1 MYVYYLRREKEIM
14 SENNAVLEG
23 QNLNNSGMKKYSV
36 ATWLKFI
43 LFSAF
48 GVFAFFINVNLP
60 EYQIVIGGWEWGL
73 VKAQSNVLCSH
84 LTNFIKAALYTGN
97 FKAMPFVVWAIGAY
111 AVVDLFWL
119 RPEKAWKTT
128 KINAVFAVLK
138 IVGFVVLSMVVVDIY
153 FGFHFGFMGWLFN
166 AQDALGTSIANF
178 VMDKI
183 LVTICIS
190 IPCASLVL
198 PFLCDYG
205 LVDFVGVFVRLI
217 MRPVFKLPGR
227 AAIIMVTA
235 FLGNFS
241 AGHIAVN
248 EQYKTG
254 RMTERE
260 SVCIDTSLSTVSVGF
275 LLALATNTGL
285 VNAELWGKSY
295 WNTYFWVAFLITL
308 LVALIGVRIYPLN
321 KIPDNYYPGA
331 TPNPEKIIREGICK
345 AALTEALDIAEA
357 QDNVFKRIG
366 VIMKETLNVLGTVAA
381 GTSFWGT
388 FGVMLYIFTPVVG
401 WLGYIFWPFFR
412 IFGFT
417 GAELSTACTGAM
429 ISLVEV
435 TVPALLV
442 SVGEW
447 SMRLRFML
455 AVLPVTSIV
464 FLASFVPC
472 CMGTEVPVKFS
483 HLLIIWLE
491 RMILSI
497 IITGIF
503 ACILFPAGMIA

>member
-1 MYVYYLRREKEIM
+1 MEEKTLEMDEKEYARLADD
-14 SENNAVLEG
+14 NG
-23 QNLNNSGMKKYSV
+23 GMKKYSAAV
-36 ATWLKFI
+36 WLKFI

-48 GVFAFFINVNLP
+48 GVFAFFINFPLP
-60 EYQIVIGGWEWGL
+60 EYQITIGAWQWGL

-84 LTNFIKAALYTGN
+84 MTNFIKAALYTGN

-111 AVVDLFWL
+111 AVADVFWL
-119 RPEKAWKTT
+119 RPAKYFKTT
-128 KINAVFAVLK
+128 KINAVFAILK
-138 IVGFVVLSMVVVDIY
+138 VIGFVVLCMNIVDIY
-153 FGFHFGFMGWLFN
+153 FHVHFGFMNWMFDPI
-166 AQDALGTSIANF
+166 DALNGNSIANF
-178 VMDKI
+178 VMANI

-190 IPCASLVL
+190 IPCASLFL
-198 PFLCDYG
+198 PFLVDYG

-217 MRPVFKLPGR
+217 MRPVFHLPGR

-248 EQYKTG
+248 DQYKSG

-285 VNAELWGKSY
+285 NNAELWGKSY
-295 WNTYFWVAFLITL
+295 WNTYFWIAFLITM
-308 LVALIGVRIYPLN
+308 LVALIGIRIYPLR
-321 KIPDNYYPGA
+321 KIPDTYCPGA
-331 TPNPEKIIREGICK
+331 TPNPEKVIRKGLCR
-345 AALTEALDIAEA
+345 AAITEALDIAEN
-357 QDNVFKRIG
+357 QDNVGKRIG
-366 VIMKETLNVLGTVAA
+366 YIMKETMGVLGTVSA
-381 GTSFWGT
+381 GTSFFGT
-388 FGVMLYIFTPVVG
+388 FGVVLYTFTPIIG

-412 IFGFT
+412 LFGFT

-429 ISLVEV
+429 ISFVEV

-442 SVGEW
+442 AVGTW

-455 AVLPVTSIV
+455 AVLPVTSII

-472 CMGTEVPVKFS
+472 CMGTEVPVKFG
-483 HLLIIWLE
+483 HLCIIWLE

-497 IITGIF
+497 LITGLF
-503 ACILFPAGMIA
+503 AVLLFPANMIA

>member
-1 MYVYYLRREKEIM
+1 MAQ
-14 SENNAVLEG
+14 ENFL
-23 QNLNNSGMKKYSV
+23 KKYSV
-36 ATWLKFI
+36 KAWLRFVLWSVI
-43 LFSAF
+43 
-48 GVFAFFINVNLP
+48 GVVAFFINIP
-60 EYQIVIGGWEWGL
+60 CPFPAEISIGGWIWGPISQN
-73 VKAQSNVLCSH
+73 ANVFVSH
-84 LTNFIKAALYTGN
+84 LTNLIKAALYTGN
-97 FKAMPFVVWAIGAY
+97 FKFMPFVVWAIGAY

-119 RPEKAWKTT
+119 RPAKAWKTG
-128 KINAVFAVLK
+128 KVNAVFAVFK
-138 IVGFVVLSMVVVDIY
+138 IIGFLMLTMNIVDYY
-153 FGFHFGFMGWLFN
+153 FGFHFGFMNWMFTPV
-166 AQDALGTSIANF
+166 AQLNNTPIATF

-190 IPCASLVL
+190 IPCASLFL
-198 PFLCDYG
+198 PMLCDYG
-205 LVDFVGVFVRLI
+205 LVDFIGVFVRLI

-248 EQYKTG
+248 DQYKTG

-275 LLALATNTGL
+275 LMALATNTGL
-285 VNAELWGKSY
+285 IAAGL

-308 LVALIGVRIYPLN
+308 LVALVGMRIFPLN
-321 KIPDNYYPGA
+321 KIPDNYYEGA
-331 TPNPEKIIREGICK
+331 TPNPEKIIKSGLAK
-345 AALTEALDIAEA
+345 AAITEAMDIAEN
-357 QDNVFKRIG
+357 QDHIGKRIAG
-366 VIMKETLNVLGTVAA
+366 VMKETLNVLGTVSA

-388 FGVMLYIFTPVVG
+388 FGVVLYIFTPVIQFM
-401 WLGYIFWPFFR
+401 GYIFWPFFR
-412 IFGFT
+412 LFGFT
-417 GAELSTACTGAM
+417 GQELTVACTGSM

-455 AVLPVTSIV
+455 AVLPVTSII

-472 CMGTEVPVKFS
+472 CMGTEVPVKFW
-483 HLLIIWLE
+483 HLLLIWLE

-497 IITGIF
+497 LITGIF
-503 ACILFPAGMIA
+503 AVILFPAGYIM

>member
-1 MYVYYLRREKEIM
+1 MAATNTI
-14 SENNAVLEG
+14 
-23 QNLNNSGMKKYSV
+23 KKYS
-36 ATWLKFI
+36 ASAWIRFI
-43 LFSAF
+43 LYSAF
-48 GVFAFFINVNLP
+48 GVFAFFINFNMP
-60 EYQIVIGGWEWGL
+60 EYQITIGGWEWGT
-73 VKAQSNVLCSH
+73 VAAQSNVLASH

-97 FKAMPFVVWAIGAY
+97 FNFMPFVVWAIGAY

-128 KINAVFAVLK
+128 KINAVFAVFK
-138 IVGFVVLSMVVVDIY
+138 IIGFVVLSMVVVDIY
-153 FGFHFGFMGWLFN
+153 FGFHFGFMNWLFN
-166 AQDALGTSIANF
+166 DVEALGTSIANF
-178 VMDKI
+178 VMAKI

-190 IPCASLVL
+190 IPCASLFL
-198 PFLCDYG
+198 PFLVDYG
-205 LVDFVGVFVRLI
+205 LVDFIGVFVRPI

-248 EQYKTG
+248 DQYKTG

-285 VNAELWGKSY
+285 VNESLWGKSY
-295 WNTYFWVAFLITL
+295 WNTYFWIAFLITL
-308 LVALIGVRIYPLN
+308 LVALVGVRIFPLN
-321 KIPDNYYPGA
+321 KIKDDYYPQA
-331 TPNPEKIIREGICK
+331 TPNPEKVITSGMWN
-345 AALTEALDIAEA
+345 AAITEALDIASEQA
-357 QDNVFKRIG
+357 SPLKRIG
-366 VIMKETLNVLGTVAA
+366 VIMKETLNVLGTVSA
-381 GTSFWGT
+381 GTSFFGT
-388 FGVMLYIFTPVVG
+388 FGVVLYTFTPIVG

-417 GAELSTACTGAM
+417 GEELSVACTGAM
-429 ISLVEV
+429 ISFVEV

-455 AVLPVTSIV
+455 AVLPVTSII

-483 HLLIIWLE
+483 HLCIIWLE

-503 ACILFPAGMIA
+503 AVILFPATMIA

>member
-1 MYVYYLRREKEIM
+1 
-14 SENNAVLEG
+14 
-23 QNLNNSGMKKYSV
+23 MKKYSV

-60 EYQIVIGGWEWGL
+60 AYQINIGPWQWGA
-73 VKAQSNVLCSH
+73 VAAQSNVLCSH

-97 FKAMPFVVWAIGAY
+97 FKFMPFVVWAIGLY
-111 AVVDLFWL
+111 AVLDLFIF

-128 KINAVFAVLK
+128 KINAAFAIFKIIGFAVLCL
-138 IVGFVVLSMVVVDIY
+138 VVIDIY

-166 AQDALGTSIANF
+166 PVDALGTSIANF

-217 MRPVFKLPGR
+217 MRPLFKLPGR

-254 RMTERE
+254 KMTERE

-275 LLALATNTGL
+275 LMALASNTGL
-285 VNAELWGKSY
+285 IEAGL
-295 WNTYFWVAFLITL
+295 WNTYFWTAFLITL
-308 LVALIGVRIYPLN
+308 LVALVGMRLPPLRG
-321 KIPDNYYPGA
+321 IPDDYYEGA
-331 TPNPEKIIREGICK
+331 TPNPEKIIKKGIAK
-345 AALTEALDIAEA
+345 AAITEALDIAES
-357 QDNVFKRIG
+357 QDHPGKRIA

-381 GTSFWGT
+381 GTSFFGT
-388 FGVMLYIFTPVVG
+388 FGVVLYIYTPIIKFM
-401 WLGYIFWPFFR
+401 GYIFWPLFKLL
-412 IFGFT
+412 GFS
-417 GAELSTACTGAM
+417 GEELTVACTGSM

-442 SVGEW
+442 ATGTW

-455 AVLPVTSIV
+455 AVLPVSSIV

-472 CMGTEVPVKFS
+472 CMGTEVPVKFW
-483 HLLIIWLE
+483 HLMVIWLE

-503 ACILFPAGMIA
+503 ALILFPAGAVM

>member
-1 MYVYYLRREKEIM
+1 MAATL
-14 SENNAVLEG
+14 G
-23 QNLNNSGMKKYSV
+23 KKYSV

-48 GVFAFFINVNLP
+48 GVFAFFINFNLP
-60 EYQIVIGGWEWGL
+60 AYQIHIGGWEWGL

-97 FKAMPFVVWAIGAY
+97 FNAMPFVVWAIGAY
-111 AVVDLFWL
+111 AVVDIIWL

-128 KINAVFAVLK
+128 KINALFAVFK
-138 IVGFVVLSMVVVDIY
+138 MIGFVVLTMIIVDIY
-153 FGFHFGFMGWLFN
+153 FGAHFGFMNWLFSPVDSLN
-166 AQDALGTSIANF
+166 GNNIANF
-178 VMDKI
+178 VMANI

-190 IPCASLVL
+190 IPCASLFL
-198 PFLCDYG
+198 PFLVDYG

-248 EQYKTG
+248 DQYKTG

-260 SVCIDTSLSTVSVGF
+260 SVCIDTSLSTASVGF
-275 LLALATNTGL
+275 LMALATNTGL
-285 VNAELWGKSY
+285 NNAELWGGKNY
-295 WNTYFWVAFLITL
+295 WNTYFWIAFLVTL
-308 LVALIGVRIYPLN
+308 LVALIGVRIRPLS
-321 KIPDNYYPGA
+321 KIPDDYYPGA
-331 TPNPEKIIREGICK
+331 EPNPEKIIKTGLFS
-345 AALTEALDIAEA
+345 AALTEALDIVEA
-357 QDNVFKRIG
+357 QDNPGKRIVG
-366 VIMKETLNVLGTVAA
+366 VMNETMNVLGTVSA
-381 GTSFWGT
+381 GTSFFGT
-388 FGVMLYIFTPVVG
+388 FGVVLYTFTPIIN

-412 IFGFT
+412 ILGFT
-417 GAELSTACTGAM
+417 GQELTVACQGAM
-429 ISLVEV
+429 ISIIEI

-442 SVGEW
+442 ATGVW
-447 SMRLRFML
+447 SLRLRFML
-455 AVLPVTSIV
+455 AVLPVTAIV

-483 HLLIIWLE
+483 HLIVIWLE

-497 IITGIF
+497 LICGLF
-503 ACILFPAGMIA
+503 AIILFPASMIA

>member
-1 MYVYYLRREKEIM
+1 MANET
-14 SENNAVLEG
+14 A
-23 QNLNNSGMKKYSV
+23 MKKYSFKAWFRLIV
-36 ATWLKFI
+36 WSL
-43 LFSAF
+43 F
-48 GVFAFFINVNLP
+48 GVVAFFINVPCPFP
-60 EYQIVIGGWEWGL
+60 EQITIGGWIWGPISQN
-73 VKAQSNVLCSH
+73 ANVLVSH
-84 LTNFIKAALYTGN
+84 LTNLIKAALYTGN
-97 FKAMPFVVWAIGAY
+97 FKAMPVVVWAIGLY
-111 AVVDLFWL
+111 AVLDLFIF
-119 RPEKAWKTT
+119 RPNKAWKTGAV
-128 KINAVFAVLK
+128 NAVFAVFK
-138 IVGFVVLSMVVVDIY
+138 IIGFVVLCMVVLNFY
-153 FGFHFGFMGWLFN
+153 FGFGQDAAILAWLFGPIET
-166 AQDALGTSIANF
+166 LGNVSIATF
-178 VMDKI
+178 VLDKI

-254 RMTERE
+254 KMTERE

-275 LLALATNTGL
+275 LMALATNTGL
-285 VNAELWGKSY
+285 IAAGL

-308 LVALIGVRIYPLN
+308 LVALVGMRLPPLRG
-321 KIPDNYYPGA
+321 IPDNYYEGA
-331 TPNPEKIIREGICK
+331 TPNPEKIIKSGLFK
-345 AALTEALDIAEA
+345 AAMTEALDIAEA
-357 QDNVFKRIG
+357 QDHPGKRIG
-366 VIMKETLNVLGTVAA
+366 VVMKETLNVLGTVAA

-388 FGVMLYIFTPVVG
+388 FGVVLYIFTPIIQ
-401 WLGYIFWPFFR
+401 WLGYIFWPLYR
-412 IFGFT
+412 LLGFT
-417 GAELSTACTGAM
+417 GQELTVACTGSM

-442 SVGEW
+442 AAGEW

-455 AVLPVTSIV
+455 AVLPVTSII

-472 CMGTEVPVKFS
+472 CMGTEVPVKFW
-483 HLLIIWLE
+483 HLMVIWLE
-491 RMILSI
+491 RMVLSI

-503 ACILFPAGMIA
+503 AIILFPAGMVM

>member
-1 MYVYYLRREKEIM
+1 M
-14 SENNAVLEG
+14 SENQTLQAR
-23 QNLNNSGMKKYSV
+23 SIKSYSV

-48 GVFAFFINVNLP
+48 GVFAFFINVYIP
-60 EYQIVIGGWEWGL
+60 EYQITIGGWEWGL
-73 VKAQSNVLCSH
+73 VKGQSNVLCSH

-97 FKAMPFVVWAIGAY
+97 FKFMPFVVWAIGAF

-128 KINAVFAVLK
+128 KINAVFAVFK
-138 IVGFVVLSMVVVDIY
+138 IVGFVVLSLVIINIY
-153 FGFHFGFMGWLFN
+153 FNECLTNVAALGWLF
-166 AQDALGTSIANF
+166 QPVDALGTSIANF

-248 EQYKTG
+248 DQYKSG

-260 SVCIDTSLSTVSVGF
+260 SVAIDTSLSTVSVGF

-308 LVALIGVRIYPLN
+308 LVALVGVRIYPLN

-331 TPNPEKIIREGICK
+331 TPNPEKIIREGIGK
-345 AALTEALDIAEA
+345 AALLEALDIAEN

-366 VIMKETLNVLGTVAA
+366 YIMKETLNVLGTVAA

-388 FGVMLYIFTPVVG
+388 FGVVLYIFTPIVK
-401 WLGYIFWPFFR
+401 WLGFIFWPFFR

-417 GAELSTACTGAM
+417 GAELTTACTGAM

-455 AVLPVTSIV
+455 AVLPVSSII

-503 ACILFPAGMIA
+503 AVILFPAGMIA

>member
-1 MYVYYLRREKEIM
+1 M
-14 SENNAVLEG
+14 SENQTLQARTIK
-23 QNLNNSGMKKYSV
+23 SYSA

-48 GVFAFFINVNLP
+48 GVFAFFINVYIP
-60 EYQIVIGGWEWGL
+60 EYKITIGGWEWGL
-73 VKAQSNVLCSH
+73 VKGQSNVLCSH

-97 FKAMPFVVWAIGAY
+97 FKFMPFVVWAIGAF

-128 KINAVFAVLK
+128 KINAVFAVFK
-138 IVGFVVLSMVVVDIY
+138 IVGFVVLTLVIINIY
-153 FGFHFGFMGWLFN
+153 FNECLTNVAALGWLF
-166 AQDALGTSIANF
+166 QPVDALGTSIANF

-248 EQYKTG
+248 DQYKSG

-285 VNAELWGKSY
+285 VNADLWGKSY

-308 LVALIGVRIYPLN
+308 LVALVGVRIYPLN

-331 TPNPEKIIREGICK
+331 TPNPEKIIREGIGK
-345 AALTEALDIAEA
+345 AALLEALDIAEN

-366 VIMKETLNVLGTVAA
+366 YIMKETLNVLGTVAA

-388 FGVMLYIFTPVVG
+388 FGVVLYIFTPIVK
-401 WLGYIFWPFFR
+401 WLGFIFWPFFR

-417 GAELSTACTGAM
+417 GAELTTACTGAM

-455 AVLPVTSIV
+455 AVLPVSSII

-503 ACILFPAGMIA
+503 AVILFPAGMIA

>member
-1 MYVYYLRREKEIM
+1 MANQL
-14 SENNAVLEG
+14 
-23 QNLNNSGMKKYSV
+23 MKKYSLG
-36 ATWLKFI
+36 TYLKFI
-43 LFSAF
+43 IFSAF
-48 GVFAFFINVNLP
+48 GVFAFFINFNLP
-60 EYQIVIGGWEWGL
+60 AYQIHIGGWEWGL

-97 FKAMPFVVWAIGAY
+97 FKAMPFVVWAIGLY
-111 AVVDLFWL
+111 AVVDMFWI

-128 KINAVFAVLK
+128 KINALFSIFK
-138 IVGFVVLSMVVVDIY
+138 IIGFIILTMITVDIY
-153 FGFHFGFMGWLFN
+153 FGVHFSFMNWLFDPVGSLN
-166 AQDALGTSIANF
+166 NNSIANF
-178 VMDKI
+178 VMANI

-190 IPCASLVL
+190 IPCASLFL
-198 PFLCDYG
+198 PFLVDYG

-248 EQYKTG
+248 DQYKTG

-260 SVCIDTSLSTVSVGF
+260 SVCIDTSLSTASVGF
-275 LLALATNTGL
+275 LMALATNTGL
-285 VNAELWGKSY
+285 NNAELWGGKNY
-295 WNTYFWVAFLITL
+295 WNTYFWIAFLVTL
-308 LVALIGVRIYPLN
+308 LVAMIGVRIRPLS
-321 KIPDNYYPGA
+321 KIPDSYYEGA
-331 TPNPEKIIREGICK
+331 QPNPEKIVRK
-345 AALTEALDIAEA
+345 DLFRAAMTEALDIVEG
-357 QDNVFKRIG
+357 QDNPGKRI
-366 VIMKETLNVLGTVAA
+366 VYIMKETMNVLGTVSA
-381 GTSFWGT
+381 GTSFFGT
-388 FGVMLYIFTPVVG
+388 FGVVLYTFTPIIR

-412 IFGFT
+412 ILGFT
-417 GAELSTACTGAM
+417 GEELSLACTGAM
-429 ISLVEV
+429 ISIVEI

-442 SVGEW
+442 SVGVW

-455 AVLPVTSIV
+455 AVLPVTAIV

-483 HLLIIWLE
+483 HLMIIWLE

-497 IITGIF
+497 LICGLI
-503 ACILFPAGMIA
+503 AILIFPASMIA

>member
-1 MYVYYLRREKEIM
+1 MENTLEKGGI
-14 SENNAVLEG
+14 
-23 QNLNNSGMKKYSV
+23 KKYS
-36 ATWLKFI
+36 AMTWLKFI

-48 GVFAFFINVNLP
+48 GVYAFFINVYIP
-60 EYQIVIGGWEWGL
+60 EYQIVIGPWVWGL
-73 VKAQSNVLCSH
+73 VKGQSNVLCSH
-84 LTNFIKAALYTGN
+84 LTNFVKAALYTGN
-97 FKAMPFVVWAIGAY
+97 FKFMPFVVWAIGAY

-119 RPEKAWKTT
+119 RPQKAWKTGKVNAMFAIF
-128 KINAVFAVLK
+128 KI
-138 IVGFVVLSMVVVDIY
+138 IGFVMLTINIVDIY
-153 FGFHFGFMGWLFN
+153 FGVHPAFMNWMFDPVASLN
-166 AQDALGTSIANF
+166 NNSIANF
-178 VMDKI
+178 VMSNI

-248 EQYKTG
+248 DQYKSG

-275 LLALATNTGL
+275 LMALASNTGL
-285 VNAELWGKSY
+285 NNADLWGGTNY

-308 LVALIGVRIYPLN
+308 LVALVGVRIYPLN
-321 KIPDNYYPGA
+321 KIPDNYYPGS
-331 TPNPEKIIREGICK
+331 TPNPEKIIRTGIAK
-345 AALTEALDIAEA
+345 AAITEALDVVEA
-357 QDNVFKRIG
+357 QDHPGKRIAL
-366 VIMKETLNVLGTVAA
+366 VMKETLNVLGTVSA
-381 GTSFWGT
+381 GTSFFGT
-388 FGVMLYIFTPVVG
+388 FGVVLYTFTPIVQ

-429 ISLVEV
+429 ISFVEV

-447 SMRLRFML
+447 SLRLRFML
-455 AVLPVTSIV
+455 AVLPVTSII

-483 HLLIIWLE
+483 HLCIIWLE

-503 ACILFPAGMIA
+503 AVILFPASVIA

>member
-1 MYVYYLRREKEIM
+1 MALQAKR
-14 SENNAVLEG
+14 
-23 QNLNNSGMKKYSV
+23 YSV
-36 ATWLKFI
+36 STYLKFF

-48 GVFAFFINVNLP
+48 GVFAFFINFNLP
-60 EYQIVIGGWEWGL
+60 AYQIHIGGWEWGL

-97 FKAMPFVVWAIGAY
+97 FKAMPFVVWAIGLY

-119 RPEKAWKTT
+119 RPEKAWHTT
-128 KINAVFAVLK
+128 KVNAAFAIFKIIGFIVLTM
-138 IVGFVVLSMVVVDIY
+138 IDIDIY
-153 FGFHFGFMGWLFN
+153 FGAHFGFMGWLFN
-166 AQDALGTSIANF
+166 GVDSLNGNSIANF
-178 VMDKI
+178 VMANI

-190 IPCASLVL
+190 IPCASLFL
-198 PFLCDYG
+198 PFLVDYG
-205 LVDFVGVFVRLI
+205 LVDFIGVFVRVI

-248 EQYKTG
+248 DQYKTG

-275 LLALATNTGL
+275 LMALATNTGL
-285 VNAELWGKSY
+285 NNAELWGGKNY
-295 WNTYFWVAFLITL
+295 WNLFFWVAFLITL
-308 LVALIGVRIYPLN
+308 IVAFIGVRIPPLRG
-321 KIPDNYYPGA
+321 IPDNYYRGA
-331 TPNPEKIIREGICK
+331 TPNPEQVIKKGIFSAAITEG
-345 AALTEALDIAEA
+345 LDMAQN
-357 QDNVFKRIG
+357 QDNVGKRIKYYM
-366 VIMKETLNVLGTVAA
+366 IETMNVLGTVAA
-381 GTSFWGT
+381 GTSFFGT
-388 FGVMLYIFTPVVG
+388 FGVVLYTYTPIVR

-412 IFGFT
+412 IFGFK
-417 GAELSTACTGAM
+417 GQELTTATTGAM
-429 ISLVEV
+429 ISFVEV
-435 TVPALLV
+435 TVPGLLV
-442 SVGEW
+442 TTGVW

-455 AVLPVTSIV
+455 AVLPVTSII

-472 CMGTEVPVKFS
+472 CMGTEVPVKFW
-483 HLLIIWLE
+483 HLCVIWLE

-503 ACILFPAGMIA
+503 AIILFPATMIA

>member
-1 MYVYYLRREKEIM
+1 M
-14 SENNAVLEG
+14 SENQTLQAR
-23 QNLNNSGMKKYSV
+23 SIKSYSV

-48 GVFAFFINVNLP
+48 GVFAFFINVYIP
-60 EYQIVIGGWEWGL
+60 EYQITIGGWEWGF
-73 VKAQSNVLCSH
+73 VKGQSNVLCSH

-97 FKAMPFVVWAIGAY
+97 FKFMPFVVWAIGAY

-128 KINAVFAVLK
+128 KINAVFAVFK
-138 IVGFVVLSMVVVDIY
+138 IIGFLVLSLVVINIY
-153 FGFHFGFMGWLFN
+153 FNECLTNVAALGWLF
-166 AQDALGTSIANF
+166 QPVDALGTSIANF

-248 EQYKTG
+248 DQYKSG

-285 VNAELWGKSY
+285 VNADLWGKSY

-308 LVALIGVRIYPLN
+308 LVALVGVRIYPLN

-331 TPNPEKIIREGICK
+331 TPNPEKIIREGIGK
-345 AALTEALDIAEA
+345 AALLEALDIAEN

-366 VIMKETLNVLGTVAA
+366 YIMKETLNVLGTVAA

-388 FGVMLYIFTPVVG
+388 FGVVLYIFTPIVG

-455 AVLPVTSIV
+455 AVLPVTSII

-503 ACILFPAGMIA
+503 AVILFPAGMIA